1 MEQNKGLGGSLI
13 DVFDAAVNLIKTEAG
28 VLTKRAT
35 DVVKAKGIG
44 VVLLLAATAPLVLGL
59 IFIILAL
66 FYGLMRLGLGAWA
79 AALFIA
85 LASFGAAGLLVVIGL
100 GRLSAKVKDDETENG
115 YDLTTPYTQQESE
128 LRDDDTIVAGRA
140 SVPQGQQVGRV
151 QQVHLH
157 GAAKVEGVRGDKE
170 DIVPTAP
177 LAAGRNA
184 GEGIAAPQKGQP
196 VKGVTVAQDLQ
207 HHKSGGDD
215 AGPHVPD
222 KSTTAPAGISVSTV
236 PTYKEDM
243 KKEGY

>member
-35 DVVKAKGIG
+35 DTVKAKGLG
-44 VVLLLAATAPLVLGL
+44 VVLLLAATGPLVLGL

-66 FYGLMRLGLGAWA
+66 FYGLIRLGLGAWA
-79 AALFIA
+79 AAFFIA
-85 LASFGAAGLLVVIGL
+85 LASFGLAGLLVVSGL
-100 GRLSAKVKDDETENG
+100 SRLSAKVKEDPMNDND
-115 YDLTTPYTQQESE
+115 YDLKTPYTEQESG
-128 LRDDDTIVAGRA
+128 LRGDPALISGRA

-157 GAAKVEGVRGDKE
+157 GAARVEGVKD
-170 DIVPTAP
+170 DQASADQTSAVPSTP

-184 GEGIAAPQKGQP
+184 GEHNP
-196 VKGVTVAQDLQ
+196 VPGKTPSA
-207 HHKSGGDD
+207 D
-215 AGPHVPD
+215 AGPQVPD
-222 KSTTAPAGISVSTV
+222 KSRTAPEGIVVSTV